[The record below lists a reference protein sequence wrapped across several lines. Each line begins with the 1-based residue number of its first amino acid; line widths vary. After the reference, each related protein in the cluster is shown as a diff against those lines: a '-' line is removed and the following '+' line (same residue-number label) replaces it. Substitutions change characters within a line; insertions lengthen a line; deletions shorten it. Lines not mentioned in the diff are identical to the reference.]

1 MALTFGCAYI
11 KVKDMKRSTAFYT
24 ALLEREPQGPCP
36 ERWASFP
43 GVPISLYSLEYDLE
57 LLQNAPHPEE
67 HFSRAYREHVG
78 RERRGHRRG
87 GVQLF
92 RARLGCGVRAPARL
106 GIGPNEPGVLR
117 QCHPFPIGYFTIQD
131 PDGNEIEIEGNYS
144 LPIE

>member
-57 LLQNAPHPEE
+57 LLRNAPHPEE

-78 RERRGHRRG
+78 RERRDTG
-87 GVQLF
+87 GVVFNFSVPDLAVEYERL
-92 RARLGCGVRAPARL
+92 RALD
-106 GIGPNEPGVLR
+106 IGPMSPVYYVNVT
-117 QCHPFPIGYFTIQD
+117 FPYWYFTIQD

>member
-67 HFSRAYREHVG
+67 HFSRAYRGHVG
-78 RERRGHRRG
+78 RERRGTG
-87 GVQLF
+87 GWCSTFPCQTWLWSTS
-92 RARLGCGVRAPARL
+92 ACAPWILA
-106 GIGPNEPGVLR
+106 P
-117 QCHPFPIGYFTIQD
+117 
-131 PDGNEIEIEGNYS
+131 
-144 LPIE
+144 